1 MCAGVHV
8 WLNGSTERRALPAPS
23 YQRGPAMLP
32 SHSASR
38 SVNGEQESRES
49 PVAHPHVHTS
59 ARTACTKKKKEAHVH
74 TNGYKYTSEMGLQ
87 RAQAQSTC
95 SFSAFAQ
102 RSIAFKVNPLFVLPR
117 LMCFC
122 GSGYCH
128 IRLFHWLTSRPVS
141 QITELWELKK
151 IGQDKEQTQTS

>member
-1 MCAGVHV
+1 MEARSAGLCLRLVISEGQPCCH
-8 WLNGSTERRALPAPS
+8 LTRPHAQSTVNKRAERALS
-23 YQRGPAMLP
+23 LT
-32 SHSASR
+32 
-38 SVNGEQESRES
+38 
-49 PVAHPHVHTS
+49 HT
-59 ARTACTKKKKEAHVH
+59 CTRLRVQHAQKKKEAHVH

-102 RSIAFKVNPLFVLPR
+102 RSIAFKVNPLFVLAR

-128 IRLFHWLTSRPVS
+128 IRLFHRLTSRPVS